1 MSIDQ
6 AAPRHVV
13 ILCHPEER
21 SFNASVAER
30 YCASVQAAGHQA
42 VLRDLYRM
50 GFDPVLHSA
59 ERPGPNSVR
68 CKDVEDELD
77 VIRGADVFVLV
88 YPIWFGSAPAML
100 KGYVERVLGSGVEP
114 SAIQARTAQGV
125 LTGKRLVSFTSS
137 AASDVWLA
145 LHGQPRSLESIFDTY
160 ITHAFQMQASR
171 HFHFGLIT
179 PETSEFAVQCHLSD
193 VDMRARTLVREMKD
207 ADHNVLTPK
216 RT

>member
-1 MSIDQ
+1 MPTDQ

-13 ILCHPEER
+13 ILCHPEEK

-30 YCASVQAAGHQA
+30 YCASVRAAGHQA
-42 VLRDLYRM
+42 ILRDLYRM

-59 ERPGPNSVR
+59 ERPGPTCTR

-77 VIRGADVFVLV
+77 IIRGAEVFVLV

-100 KGYVERVLGSGVEP
+100 KGYVERVLGSGVES

-137 AASDVWLA
+137 AASHVWLA

-160 ITHAFQMQASR
+160 IADAFRMR
-171 HFHFGLIT
+171 PPKHFHFGLIT
-179 PETSEFAVQCHLSD
+179 PETAEFAVQCHLSD
-193 VDMRARTLVREMKD
+193 VDMRARTIVREMMA
-207 ADHNVLTPK
+207 ADQTVVASK
-216 RT
+216 